1 MTYSNYDIMN
11 DIIYD
16 IIGNF
21 RKRNSFVE
29 NSIVGGNGV
38 LHATVVARA
47 LMLDRSLP
55 VTD

>member
-1 MTYSNYDIMN
+1 MTYSNYDIMD

-38 LHATVVARA
+38 LYAMVVARA